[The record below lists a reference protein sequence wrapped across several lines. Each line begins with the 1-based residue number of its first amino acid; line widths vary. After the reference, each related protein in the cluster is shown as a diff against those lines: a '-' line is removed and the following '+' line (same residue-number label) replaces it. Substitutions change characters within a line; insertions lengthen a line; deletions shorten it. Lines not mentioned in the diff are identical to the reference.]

1 MLKLLLRKIWRV
13 SAATTFSLG
22 VFSPAFLTWF
32 ISTVYSFLYSGEVV
46 IEMEKADAK
55 SFMRRFSCGVVVLS
69 STYLPTAYLYGGL
82 LST

>member
-1 MLKLLLRKIWRV
+1 M

-55 SFMRRFSCGVVVLS
+55 SFMRRVSHVVLCS
-69 STYLPTAYLYGGL
+69 RVHYMLEGYYLK
-82 LST
+82 